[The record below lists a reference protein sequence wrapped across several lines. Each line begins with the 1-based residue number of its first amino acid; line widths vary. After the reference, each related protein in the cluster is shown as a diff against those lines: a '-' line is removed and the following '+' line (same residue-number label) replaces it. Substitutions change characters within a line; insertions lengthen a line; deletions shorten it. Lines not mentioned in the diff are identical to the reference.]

1 MIWALGTVANL
12 LLSGHINRGRD
23 VLGRFVPLPGAGR
36 SAYSNYLYYDVRHA
50 YLLPSQSDVLKRKGT
65 L

>member
-1 MIWALGTVANL
+1 MGTVANL
-12 LLSGHINRGRD
+12 LLSGQINRGRD
-23 VLGRFVPLPGAGR
+23 DLGTIRTYLPSIGAIP
-36 SAYSNYLYYDVRHA
+36 YSNYLFYDVRHA

>member
-1 MIWALGTVANL
+1 MGTVATL

-23 VLGRFVPLPGAGR
+23 LFSDDSYLCQELGSGPC
-36 SAYSNYLYYDVRHA
+36 SNCLYFDVRHA
-50 YLLPSQSDVLKRKGT
+50 YLLPSQLDVLKRKGT